1 MSLSAKDI
9 IDAVDGMSA
18 RDKQKVLRH
27 LASAQGCTNER
38 VIHPTEET
46 SVALKKAVNGF
57 MAFRCKWNIYTA
69 SYIKPLIVE
78 DI

>member
-18 RDKQKVLRH
+18 QDKQKVLRH

-38 VIHPTEET
+38 VIQPAEET

-57 MAFRCKWNIYTA
+57 MAFRCKYNIHTA
-69 SYIKPLIVE
+69 GYIRSLIIE